1 MKQYRL
7 PVIMHQPSEETEN
20 KYMAEIPLLN
30 GCRAWGDTPAET
42 MEILRSVAAEFLL
55 SYRERKQRLPPAVEN
70 TAYEL
75 VGPKVSAEV
84 TVYL

>member
-7 PVIMHQPSEETEN
+7 PVVMYQPSEETEN
-20 KYMAEIPLLN
+20 KYMAEIPLLS
-30 GCRAWGDTPAET
+30 GCRAWGDTPGEAL
-42 MEILRSVAAEFLL
+42 EILRSVAAEYIR
-55 SYRERKQRLPPAVEN
+55 SYQEHQQHLPKSVEE

-75 VGPKVSAEV
+75 VGPKASDEV

>member
-7 PVIMHQPSEETEN
+7 PVIMHQPSVETEN

-42 MEILRSVAAEFLL
+42 MEIMRSVAAEFLL
-55 SYRERKQRLPPAVEN
+55 SYKERNQRLPQAVEN

>member
-42 MEILRSVAAEFLL
+42 MEIMRSVAAEFLL
-55 SYRERKQRLPPAVEN
+55 SYKERKQRLQQAVEN
-70 TAYEL
+70 TAYKL
-75 VGPKVSAEV
+75 VDLKVSVEV
-84 TVYL
+84 TVYQ

>member
-1 MKQYRL
+1 MKQYKL

-30 GCRAWGDTPAET
+30 GCRAWGNTPDEALEF
-42 MEILRSVAAEFLL
+42 LRSVAAEFIR
-55 SYRERKQRLPPAVEN
+55 SFKERKQDLPKAVED
-70 TAYEL
+70 TAYEI
-75 VGPKVSAEV
+75 VGAKIATEV

>member
-7 PVIMHQPSEETEN
+7 PVIMQQPSEETEN

-55 SYRERKQRLPPAVEN
+55 SYKERKQRLQQAVEN